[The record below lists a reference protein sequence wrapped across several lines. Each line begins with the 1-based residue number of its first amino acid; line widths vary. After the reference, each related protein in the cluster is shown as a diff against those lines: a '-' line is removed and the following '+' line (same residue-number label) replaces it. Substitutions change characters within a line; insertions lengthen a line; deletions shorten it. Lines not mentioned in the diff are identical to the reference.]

1 MKLTF
6 ESNLSYQQEAI
17 QSVVGL
23 FEGQNADD
31 SGYSYILNESD
42 VFCSID
48 GIANGLMLSE
58 AQILANLQKIQS
70 DNGLPVSDT
79 LDGMHF
85 SVEMET
91 GTGKT
96 YVYLRTIYEL
106 NRKYGFKKFVI
117 VVPSIAI
124 REGVLKN
131 LQITHEHFQSIY
143 DNIPIRYYVYDSGR
157 ISSLRGFATG
167 NNIEILVINIDAFA
181 KDENIINRPNDKLN
195 GQEPIRFIQSVN
207 PIVIVDE
214 PQNMESEKRV
224 AAIRNL
230 NPLCTLRYSAT
241 HRNKYNL
248 VYSLNPVK
256 AYDLGLVKQIEV
268 DSVLE
273 ENSLNGAFVAL
284 ESITPAKTKVTAK
297 LTIDRNT
304 KDGVRKQT
312 VSVKT
317 GDDLYPLSNE
327 REIYRNGYIVEEIDA
342 SNGCVVFSNGETL
355 YVGERH
361 DDLNDDVMRFQMRR
375 TIEEHL
381 RKELRLNKQG
391 IKVLSLFF
399 IDRVANYRFYDE
411 QGNMVAG
418 KFAKWFEEIYSELI
432 AQPQFQSLNIFPIEQ
447 IHNGYF
453 SQDKKGHVKDTNGET
468 QADNDTYNLIMRD
481 KEKLLDMNNPL
492 RFVFS
497 HTALREGWDN
507 PNVFQ
512 ICTLNET
519 KSEMKKRQ
527 EIGRGLRLAVNQDG
541 VRVRDKN
548 INRLTVI
555 ANESYNDFAKA
566 LQTEL
571 HDDCGVDFTG
581 RIKPKRD
588 RVPVKYRKGFE
599 ADPLFLEIWDRI
611 KAKTTY
617 RVNYSTAD
625 LIRNAAKAVRE
636 MPRIVAPT
644 IRAVKTEV
652 ALTDEGVSTN
662 YKGEKVAKGVVDY
675 IIPDFLGYIQNRTE
689 LTRSTIWAIL
699 EQSGRLDD
707 ISANPQLFMDSA
719 VSAIRRVLYDMMID
733 GIEYHRI
740 GSSEYEMHLFTDNEL
755 ETYLNDFTHKV
766 SKSEKTIYEEYVPLD
781 SAVENQFAKD
791 CETSEQVKFYFKL
804 PEWFKIPTPIGS
816 YNPDWAV
823 VFENEKRIYF
833 VAETKDTGTDMPDL
847 NKLHP
852 SEKQKILCGI
862 AHYKNFQNVEYRVV
876 SRVGQLAD

>member
-31 SGYSYILNESD
+31 SGYSYRFDEAD

-48 GIANGLMLSE
+48 GIANRLMLSE
-58 AQILANLQKIQS
+58 SQILENLQKVQS

-117 VVPSIAI
+117 VVPSVAI

-167 NNIEILVINIDAFA
+167 DNIEILVINIDAFA

-195 GQEPIRFIQSVN
+195 GQEPIRFIQSVS

-297 LTIDRNT
+297 LTIDWNT
-304 KDGVRKQT
+304 KDGVRKKT

-399 IDRVANYRFYDE
+399 IDRVANYRFYE
-411 QGNMVAG
+411 GQGNMVAG

-453 SQDKKGHVKDTNGET
+453 SQDKKGQVKDTNGET

-588 RVPVKYRKGFE
+588 SKPVKYRKGFE

-652 ALTDEGVSTN
+652 ALTDEGVTTN
-662 YKGEKVAKGVVDY
+662 YKGEKVAKGGVDY

-699 EQSGRLDD
+699 EQSCRLDD
-707 ISANPQLFMDSA
+707 ISVNPQLFMDLA

-733 GIEYHRI
+733 GIEYYRI
-740 GSSEYEMHLFTDNEL
+740 GTSEYEMRRFTDNEL
-755 ETYLNDFTHKV
+755 EIYLNDFTHKV
-766 SKSEKTIYEEYVPLD
+766 SKPEKTIYEVYVPLD

-833 VAETKDTGTDMPDL
+833 VAETKDTGTDMPDM

-862 AHYKNFQNVEYRVV
+862 AHYKNFQDVEYRVV
-876 SRVGQLAD
+876 SRVGQLIE

>member
-23 FEGQNADD
+23 FEGQNTDD
-31 SGYSYILNESD
+31 SGYSYRFDEAD

-48 GIANGLMLSE
+48 GIANRLILSE
-58 AQILANLQKIQS
+58 SQILTNLQKVQS
-70 DNGLPVSDT
+70 CNGLSVSDT

-167 NNIEILVINIDAFA
+167 DNIEILVINIDAFA

-195 GQEPIRFIQSVN
+195 GQEPIRFIQSVS

-297 LTIDRNT
+297 LTIDWNT
-304 KDGVRKQT
+304 KDGVRKKT

-411 QGNMVAG
+411 QGDMVAG

-541 VRVRDKN
+541 VRVRDKS

-588 RVPVKYRKGFE
+588 RKPVKYRKGFE

-652 ALTDEGVSTN
+652 TLTDDGVTTN

-699 EQSGRLDD
+699 EQSCRLDD
-707 ISANPQLFMDSA
+707 ISVNPQLFMDLA

-740 GSSEYEMHLFTDNEL
+740 GTSEYEMRRFTDNEL
-755 ETYLNDFTHKV
+755 EIYLNDFTHKV
-766 SKSEKTIYEEYVPLD
+766 NKSEKTIYEEYVPLD
-781 SAVENQFAKD
+781 SAVENRFAQD
-791 CETSEQVKFYFKL
+791 CEQSEQVKFYFKL
-804 PEWFKIPTPIGS
+804 PEWFRIPTPIGS

-823 VFENEKRIYF
+823 VFESEKRIYF
-833 VAETKDTGTDMPDL
+833 VAETKDTGTNTPDL

-862 AHYKNFQNVEYRVV
+862 AHYKNFQDVEYRVV
-876 SRVGQLAD
+876 SRVGQLIE